1 MNDTVFHGSTHEGVP
16 PPIILN
22 GVDAQAQGPSGA
34 NNGDGG
40 TRMYKTNTL
49 EKTFHTPKTLFGF
62 VELRDD
68 SVSGERVENGP
79 LNSEKRGRSQLYI
92 GFI

>member
-62 VELRDD
+62 VELRDCTVAEW
-68 SVSGERVENGP
+68 S
-79 LNSEKRGRSQLYI
+79 
-92 GFI
+92 